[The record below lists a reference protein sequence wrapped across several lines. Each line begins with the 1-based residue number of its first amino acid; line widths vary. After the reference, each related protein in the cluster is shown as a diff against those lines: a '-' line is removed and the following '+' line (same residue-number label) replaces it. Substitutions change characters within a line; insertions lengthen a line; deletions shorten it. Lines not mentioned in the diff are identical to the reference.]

1 MNLILLEQLKSLPSK
16 AGIYQYYDKDN
27 RLLYVGKAKNLKK
40 RVTGYFTKDLIPN
53 PRNSRRIQ
61 HMVSQICSLQTFV
74 VESER
79 DALIL
84 ENSLIKSQN
93 PKYNIL
99 LRDDKTYPYICIDK
113 DSKYP
118 RFVITRHIEDK
129 KGMLYFGPY
138 PRGAREILNSLYEM
152 FPLVQQASCLKRGK
166 ACLYYQIQRCLGV
179 CEFDSHEL
187 QAKYVDIVSKAIS
200 LMQNKNLMK
209 QELQRRMLDSAN
221 KELFEQARSF
231 RDCISIIDELE
242 CFCAFDLKKH
252 YDCDV
257 LSFVMQRGHGVL
269 LKLFVRNGKVD
280 SMYHVFVRFSRHV
293 LESGSSS
300 EHSLEFST
308 EFELE
313 IYTQA
318 LLKIS
323 QDKTLAKELIIAN
336 ITESSFI
343 SLQNLAKD
351 GLQDCIPKLVMPKR
365 GVKLELARIANDNAM
380 RLLHD
385 KETLFVSENE
395 TIARIAELFLL
406 DREIANIE
414 VFDTSHHA
422 GSFCVGAM
430 ISYCYNDF
438 CKEKYRH
445 YNLSGNDEY
454 SQMREMLTRRALIF
468 DSLSPPDL
476 WILDGGKAQ
485 IAIALKILESSNVNI
500 DVIAIAKE
508 KRDAKAYRSKGGA
521 KDIVRSMNL
530 EFRLDS
536 SDLRL
541 QFLQKLRDEAHR
553 FAITFHR
560 NKKTKSIGMEKD
572 DL

>member
-1 MNLILLEQLKSLPSK
+1 MNLTLLEQLKSLPQRS
-16 AGIYQYYDKDN
+16 GIYQYYDKYN

-40 RVTGYFTKDLIPN
+40 RVMSYFAKDLSPN
-53 PRNSRRIQ
+53 PRNSMRIR
-61 HMVSQICSLQTFV
+61 HMVSQICSLQIFV
-74 VESER
+74 VENER

-118 RFVITRHIEDK
+118 RFVITRRIEDK

-138 PRGAREILNSLYEM
+138 PRGAKEILNSLYMM
-152 FPLVQQASCLKRGK
+152 FPLVQQASCLKGK
-166 ACLYYQIQRCLGV
+166 RVCLYYQIQRCLGI
-179 CEFDSHEL
+179 CEFASHEL
-187 QAKYVDIVSKAIS
+187 QAKYADIISQAIK

-209 QELQRRMLDSAN
+209 QELQRHMLDSAN
-221 KELFEQARSF
+221 KELFEHARFF
-231 RDCISIIDELE
+231 RDCISVIDDIN
-242 CFCAFDLKKH
+242 FCAFDLKKH

-257 LSFVMQRGHGVL
+257 LSFVMKGGQGVL

-280 SMYHVFVRFSRHV
+280 SMYHIFVKISRHI
-293 LESGSSS
+293 LASNPKSYNERTNESSS
-300 EHSLEFST
+300 

-336 ITESSFI
+336 ITESNFI
-343 SLQNLAKD
+343 LLQKLAKE

-365 GVKLELARIANDNAM
+365 GAKLELAKIANDNAI

-385 KETLFVSENE
+385 KETFFVSENE
-395 TIARIAELFLL
+395 TIASIAELFLL
-406 DREIANIE
+406 DREIASIE

-430 ISYCYNDF
+430 ISYSDNDF

-445 YNLSGNDEY
+445 YNLSGRDEY
-454 SQMREMLTRRALIF
+454 SQMREMLTRRALSF

-476 WILDGGKAQ
+476 WVLDGGKAQ
-485 IAIALKILESSNVNI
+485 IAIALEILESSNVNI

-508 KRDAKAYRSKGGA
+508 KRNAKAYRSKGGA
-521 KDIVRSMNL
+521 KDIIRSRDL
-530 EFRLDS
+530 EFKLDS
-536 SDLRL
+536 NDLRL

-560 NKKTKSIGMEKD
+560 SKKTNSIGQQK
-572 DL
+572 L